1 LIADTAFIIVI
12 MGIEPAAVRK
22 AAEIEKSSGAISVG
36 SPTIFELWV
45 GLSLCRKPREERE
58 KIARVLE
65 SLPGVALDFPSAAA
79 GGIIYGD
86 REKAGLRIDPEDAMI
101 AGIAKTRNERV
112 ITRNIKHF
120 SGIEGITIETY

>member
-1 LIADTAFIIVI
+1 
-12 MGIEPAAVRK
+12 MGNEPAAVRK
-22 AAEIEKSSGAISVG
+22 AAEIEKSGQTISVG

-58 KIARVLE
+58 KITKVLE

-86 REKAGLRIDPEDAMI
+86 SEKAGLMIDPEDAMI
-101 AGIAKTRNERV
+101 AGIAKARNEKV
-112 ITRNIKHF
+112 ITRNVKHF
-120 SGIEGITIETY
+120 SGIEGVTIETY